1 MNTGKKYVKHL
12 GYRNLTGLIFG
23 KSVRYEGLIFLS
35 SIGDTGE
42 FRGSP

>member
-1 MNTGKKYVKHL
+1 MLYTSYWYL
-12 GYRNLTGLIFG
+12 AGLILADSAG
-23 KSVRYEGLIFLS
+23 YEGLIYFG